1 MHKLFVLIKYNF
13 RRTAVK
19 KSFVILTIL
28 GPFII
33 IAMGVL
39 PGLFATKC
47 VGTMTEAGIAIYGG
61 DDTVADALILSSP
74 DFLNMSR
81 SSDFEEARERCING
95 GLDGVLVLPDDSL
108 NARSLSFYTSSG
120 SDIAMTETVRN
131 TVGRMITGLR
141 AASEGLDPVRIA
153 RITAYPAMDIIQLKK
168 SGDDKAGTDFGE
180 IIYTAIAFIMLLYM
194 TTLLYSQMI
203 GRSVV
208 TEKTSKTVEVMLS
221 SVRPEVLMI
230 GKIVGM
236 GLAGILQYAIWIAV
250 SMLLIVAA
258 GPALNLELPSLFTTD
273 LLGYLVVFFLLSFFL
288 YSGLYA
294 AVGALA
300 EDEQSMGQL
309 QIPFI
314 IPQVLPMV
322 MISYFVMNPDTSATI
337 FFSFFPLTAPMVMF
351 LRVIVSQPPVYEI
364 LICIGIMLVSIA
376 AVAIGSGKIFR
387 QAILR
392 TGKSLSLKDG
402 FKLLFEKKE
411 QQKAG

>member
-1 MHKLFVLIKYNF
+1 MHKLFVLIKFNF
-13 RRTAVK
+13 RQTAVK
-19 KSFVILTIL
+19 KSFVVLTIL

-33 IAMGVL
+33 IAMAVL
-39 PGLFATKC
+39 PGLLASRS
-47 VGTMTEAGIAIYGG
+47 VNSVTEAGIAVYGG
-61 DDTVADALILSSP
+61 DDKIAEALIETSP

-81 SSDFEEARERCING
+81 SVDFEASRAMCMNG
-95 GLDGVLVLPDDSL
+95 KLDGVLVLPEDSL
-108 NARSLSFYTSSG
+108 NAQSLSFYTRSG
-120 SDIAMTETVRN
+120 SDLVMTETVRN
-131 TVGRMITGLR
+131 TVGQMITGMR
-141 AASEGLDPVRIA
+141 AAAEGLDPERIVRI
-153 RITAYPAMDIIQLKK
+153 TSYPAMNIVQLKK
-168 SGDDKAGTDFGE
+168 DGEDKAGQDFGT

-221 SVRPEVLMI
+221 SVKPEILMI

-236 GLAGILQYAIWIAV
+236 GLAGILQYAVWIAV
-250 SMLLIVAA
+250 SLVLILVA
-258 GPALNLELPSLFTTD
+258 GPALNLELPSLLTTD
-273 LLGYLVVFFLLSFFL
+273 LLGYLILFFLLSFFL

-300 EDEQSMGQL
+300 EDEQSLGQL

-314 IPQVLPMV
+314 IPQVLPMI
-322 MISYFVMNPDTSATI
+322 MISYFVMNPDAPVSV

-351 LRVIVSQPPVYEI
+351 LRLIVSPPPLIHI
-364 LICIGIMLVSIA
+364 LLCVGILLVSIS
-376 AVAIGSGKIFR
+376 AVSVGSGKIFR

-402 FKLLFEKKE
+402 FKLLLEKKE
-411 QQKAG
+411 

>member
-39 PGLFATKC
+39 PGLFATKSI
-47 VGTMTEAGIAIYGG
+47 GSPTEAGIAVYGG
-61 DDTVADALILSSP
+61 DDTVAEALILSSP
-74 DFLNMSR
+74 EFLNMSR
-81 SSDFEEARERCING
+81 SVNFEESRDLCMNG
-95 GLDGVLVLPDDSL
+95 KLDGVLVMPEDSL
-108 NARSLSFYTSSG
+108 NAESLSFYTPSG
-120 SDIAMTETVRN
+120 SDVVMTETVRN
-131 TVGRMITGLR
+131 TVGQLITGLR
-141 AASEGLDPVRIA
+141 AVSEGLDPERIA
-153 RITAYPAMDIIQLKK
+153 RITTYPAMDIIQLKK
-168 SGDDKAGTDFGE
+168 SGDDKAGTDFGT

-221 SVRPEVLMI
+221 SVRPEVLMV

-250 SMLLIVAA
+250 SLLLIVVA
-258 GPALNLELPSLFTTD
+258 GPALNLSLPALFTTD
-273 LLGYLVVFFLLSFFL
+273 LLGHLILFFLLSFFL

-300 EDEQSMGQL
+300 EDEQSLGQL

-322 MISYFVMNPDTSATI
+322 MISYFVMNPDSTATV
-337 FFSFFPLTAPMVMF
+337 FFSLFPLTAPMVMF
-351 LRVIVSQPPVYEI
+351 LRIIVSQPPFYE
-364 LICIGIMLVSIA
+364 LLLCVGIMLVTIA
-376 AVAIGSGKIFR
+376 AVAVGSGKIFR

-392 TGKSLSLKDG
+392 TGKSLSFKDG

-411 QQKAG
+411 Q